1 MNPITSIYIPH
12 VEKHFNAE
20 YVANIFNRNGI
31 AQVSRVYI
39 EPYKS
44 IMKNRLNVFNRA
56 YVEIKNWHETE
67 AAYNFIK
74 RLRNPSTEARIVH
87 SADNW
92 WAAYI
97 NHKPSKFEK
106 NMRVL
111 TVFCNSNADCDDID
125 DDLSCIAVGYVEQ
138 DCFDNFVQVDPEKTK
153 ALREIICNFK
163 ERELMRQ
170 EDNSDYIAFLQEIDS
185 SRNLWYSEQYIWD
198 QFDN

>member
-1 MNPITSIYIPH
+1 MTAITSIYIPH
-12 VEKHFNAE
+12 IEKHFDAQFIAE
-20 YVANIFNRNGI
+20 VFRKNRI
-31 AQVSRVYI
+31 AQVSRVLI
-39 EPYKS
+39 EPVKN
-44 IMKNRLNVFNRA
+44 IIKNRLSVYNKA
-56 YVEIKNWHETE
+56 YVEIEFWYETE

-74 RLRNPSTEARIVH
+74 RLRNPSVEARIVH

-92 WAAYI
+92 WTAYI

-125 DDLSCIAVGYVEQ
+125 DELSCTAVGYVEQ

-170 EDNSDYIAFLQEIDS
+170 EDNSDYIEFLQEIDY
-185 SRNLWYSEQYIWD
+185 SRKLWYSEQYIWD